1 VVEPAALAAAD
12 DVVVADDPPEPGAGD
27 SPSPAQAEPSHTA
40 TPKTTR
46 IVRMLARP
54 KCPVRPKTVFVGCVF
69 ACMWCVLMPSRYK
82 YHPWRWLIGFIAA
95 VVVVLLAAF
104 GIAVAKASS
113 IAAYVIDRALPG
125 LEARTGRKITVE
137 GVHVRIFPHPR
148 AEVSHF
154 TVGGGRDEPPLVDA
168 AKMSGTVA
176 LWPLVR
182 SLGRDVRI
190 DHVELDEPT
199 IHLVRRANGTWSHA
213 EVIDAF
219 RSSPSAPSASEG
231 RPTTNERHTE
241 ISGVDV
247 TDGKVVVLDRS
258 GGKAGAGRATV
269 ALEHIDLNAKNL
281 FRDGTKLRIDA
292 ALGSTNAKRN
302 VHADV
307 ALTPT
312 VKGHV
317 ALTSIPF
324 AAFRGFLPEG
334 VDAIVGQGAMTF
346 AGDVGRSA
354 EGVVNLAGDA
364 RLAGLSLRGHPA
376 SGRFHLKGSL
386 DPRSEAIAASIDG
399 LDLEGAGTH
408 VGGTASFGTAPP
420 HGEFDL
426 QGDRLDLDAIL
437 GGKPSE
443 GAPPSAEPSP
453 AAQGAEMPSDVRR
466 RVAAL
471 KIAGRV
477 RVGKVTRGALELDD
491 LDARGEL
498 EHGTFRLVDGT
509 AGLYGGTLS
518 LSGSSVDLRPPQPV
532 WNLQAKLDGTDL
544 GRSTEQ
550 VAKARPL
557 DGTLGGSLQLHGAG
571 ADWPNI
577 RTTVTGRGDF
587 AVRNA
592 TLATN
597 LPARFADA
605 FVQTLQALEVQPS
618 ALPKIDKTA
627 LGDLRA
633 NVVVQ
638 EGWLRLAS
646 PLEVKTPFGALHL
659 DGRVGLDRAL
669 DLAGTVDLDPRW
681 VQTLTGGKL
690 VPRNAVPI
698 PVAVKGTANEP
709 AFQVKMAP
717 LDVAKA
723 FAAAGALPHDLG
735 NVPRGIGGG
744 PFPNLPRLPNLPHVP
759 GLPAPSQDGGAPA
772 R

>member
-1 VVEPAALAAAD
+1 
-12 DVVVADDPPEPGAGD
+12 
-27 SPSPAQAEPSHTA
+27 
-40 TPKTTR
+40 
-46 IVRMLARP
+46 
-54 KCPVRPKTVFVGCVF
+54 
-69 ACMWCVLMPSRYK
+69 MPNRHE
-82 YHPWRWLIGFIAA
+82 YHPWRWLVGLILA

-125 LEARTGRKITVE
+125 LEARIGRKITVE
-137 GVHVRIFPHPR
+137 GVRVRIFPHPR

-154 TVGGGRDEPPLVDA
+154 TVGGAADEPPLVDA
-168 AKMSGTVA
+168 SRMSGTVA

-190 DHVELDEPT
+190 DHVDLDEPT

-213 EVIDAF
+213 EVVDAF
-219 RSSPSAPSASEG
+219 RSSPPAGEVRPPTRSPAPSEG
-231 RPTTNERHTE
+231 RPPTNERHTE
-241 ISGVDV
+241 VSGLDV

-258 GGKAGAGRATV
+258 GGKAGKERAAV
-269 ALEHIDLNAKNL
+269 ALEHIDLRAKNL
-281 FRDGTKLRIDA
+281 FRNGTTLRIDA

-317 ALTSIPF
+317 TLTSIPF

-334 VDAIVGQGAMTF
+334 IDAIVGQGAMTF
-346 AGDVGRSA
+346 VGDAGRS
-354 EGVVNLAGDA
+354 EQGVVSLAGDA
-364 RLAGLSLRGHPA
+364 RLADLSLRGRPA
-376 SGRFHLKGSL
+376 SGRFHVKGSL
-386 DPRSEAIAASIDG
+386 VPDSGALSVSIDG
-399 LDLEGAGTH
+399 LDLEGAGTR

-437 GGKPSE
+437 GGKS
-443 GAPPSAEPSP
+443 APPSTEPPPSAQSP
-453 AAQGAEMPSDVRR
+453 DWMPSDVRQ
-466 RVAAL
+466 RVAAVKL
-471 KIAGRV
+471 AGRV
-477 RVGKVTRGALELDD
+477 RLGKVTRGALELDD

-518 LSGSSVDLRPPQPV
+518 LSGSSVDLRPPQPA

-550 VAKARPL
+550 IAKVRPV
-557 DGTLGGSLQLHGAG
+557 DGALGGSLQLHGAG

-577 RTTVTGRGDF
+577 RTTVTGRGDL

-605 FVQTLQALEVQPS
+605 FVQTLQALEVQPN

-638 EGWLRLAS
+638 EGWLRLTS
-646 PLEVKTPFGALHL
+646 PLDVQTPFGALHL

-690 VPRNAVPI
+690 APRTAVPI
-698 PVAVKGTANEP
+698 PVAVKGTASEP

-723 FAAAGALPHDLG
+723 LAAGGALPGGLG
-735 NVPRGIGGG
+735 GGGIGGG
-744 PFPNLPRLPNLPHVP
+744 PLPKFP
-759 GLPAPSQDGGAPA
+759 GLPHLPKIPGVPSSPGDAGAPF